1 MAYRLRHFATA
12 LQRPTVAVASPLLR
26 LRPSTTIR
34 TMASDV
40 PTPAPGNFEWL
51 VVVPDKPGMKAKR
64 LEVRP

>member
-1 MAYRLRHFATA
+1 
-12 LQRPTVAVASPLLR
+12 
-26 LRPSTTIR
+26 
-34 TMASDV
+34 MASDV